1 MGWMG
6 IAANSNNRTVF
17 IPAGAWE
24 DAGAIAR
31 VRGWGEMRGATGEI
45 TATPAV
51 QLSNDPRNPPATAT
65 AVGATLS
72 ADGVSDPTGATAL
85 ATGAFRF
92 IRPGWNV
99 KLSSGTT
106 LATATVAGAVQFITS

>member
-1 MGWMG
+1 MAWMG
-6 IAANSNNRTVF
+6 IAANTNNRTVF

-24 DAGAIAR
+24 DAGSITR
-31 VRGWGEMRGATGEI
+31 VRGWGEMRGATGNI

-65 AVGATLS
+65 PVGATLS
-72 ADGVSDPTGATAL
+72 ADEVSDPTGAAAL

-99 KLSSGTT
+99 TLASGAT
-106 LATATVAGAVQFITS
+106 LATATVAGVVQLITS